1 MLSKSINRE
10 MPVGEIVVGSILE
23 GLGAIIFELI
33 INGLG
38 VFLRRMFYW
47 TRKKLTGKER
57 EFSEFERL
65 EKRYMGKQV
74 RLAVSLK
81 NGLRKGTFGVVK
93 EVLDYHYVLAEFEDA
108 TQQPI
113 TIDGKQVFKIKR
125 RHLRLESKTKRAKAL

>member
-57 EFSEFERL
+57 EFSEFERM
-65 EKRYMGKQV
+65 EKRYLGKQV

-81 NGLRKGTFGVVK
+81 NGLRKETFGVVK
-93 EVLDYHYVLAEFEDA
+93 EVLDYHYVLVEFEDA

-113 TIDGKQVFKIKR
+113 PIDGKQVFKIKR
-125 RHLRLESKTKRAKAL
+125 RHVRLESKTKRAKAF